1 MYMYGILILDGDY
14 PLPYL
19 CPYRTCA
26 TPAVIDMARMTI
38 VPLTLS
44 APLGMGTLD
53 ATMKLCFHGRIGYRP
68 HL

>member
-1 MYMYGILILDGDY
+1 MVITHCHIYA
-14 PLPYL
+14 
-19 CPYRTCA
+19 CPYSTCA

-38 VPLTLS
+38 IVLVTLS

-53 ATMKLCFHGRIGYRP
+53 ATIKLCFHGRIGYRP